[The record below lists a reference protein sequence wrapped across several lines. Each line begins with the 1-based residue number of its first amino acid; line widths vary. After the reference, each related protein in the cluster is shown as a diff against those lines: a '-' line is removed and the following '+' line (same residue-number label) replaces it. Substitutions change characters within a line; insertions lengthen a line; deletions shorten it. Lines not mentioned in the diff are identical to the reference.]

1 MKKLI
6 KRLRRQK
13 PEETPSRITNETIA
27 EHREKILAG
36 GRRFKYP
43 VQYAR
48 HRLVINVIAIA
59 VAVVVLV
66 SGLIYWQLYHA
77 QSSSDLMYRVTRVL
91 PLPVASVD
99 GEQVSY
105 SDYLMKYR
113 SSLHFMVEK
122 EQISLKTDD
131 GKQQADYYKQKSMEY
146 AISGAYA
153 AKLARQYNLS
163 VSNEELQ
170 QFLTQQRESYGSLS
184 ESSYNAIFLDAY
196 NWSPDEYEHVIRNEL
211 LRVKVAYQIDQN
223 ASAAAKA
230 AKELSASNQDLKK
243 VADEVT
249 KKYENV
255 QATYGISGMVPKD
268 NKDGGLAK
276 IAATLKKGQMSD
288 ILKPTAGNG
297 KPATGDG
304 YYIIKLVDITE
315 NSVGYEYIHIGLSEF
330 DRQLENLEKAG
341 KIKEYI
347 TIPKADQVQETA
359 S

>member
-6 KRLRRQK
+6 KKLRRQK
-13 PEETPSRITNETIA
+13 TEETPSRITNETIA

-48 HRLVINVIAIA
+48 HKLVINVIAIA
-59 VAVVVLV
+59 VGVLVLV
-66 SGLIYWQLYHA
+66 SSLVYWQLYHV

-163 VSNEELQ
+163 VSSEELQ

-211 LRVKVAYQIDQN
+211 LRVKVAYQIDQD
-223 ASAAAKA
+223 ASAAAES
-230 AKELSASNQDLKK
+230 AKIFSNSTQDLKK
-243 VADEVT
+243 ITEQVT
-249 KKYENV
+249 AKHKEV

-276 IAATLKKGQMSD
+276 IAATLQPGQLSD

-304 YYIIKLVDITE
+304 YYIIKVLESTE
-315 NSVGYEYIHIGLSEF
+315 SSVSYEYIHIALGEF
-330 DRQLENLEKAG
+330 NKQLKSLEEAG
-341 KIKEYI
+341 KINEYI
-347 TIPKADQVQETA
+347 TIPKTDQVQESA